1 MFGETVNGV
10 MDWMWAEMERDVK
23 ETPGFLHK
31 KIRGRLGGGG
41 GGGAS
46 TKRRAGL
53 EELR

>member
-41 GGGAS
+41 GGCFY
-46 TKRRAGL
+46 
-53 EELR
+53 